1 MPEGAGPAP
10 GGRPTRAAFE
20 TIPCPVCGGHDFE
33 HLFEKAGEPFVRCRG
48 CTLVL
53 INPRPRAEDVAL
65 TYDAAYSRG
74 YIDKA
79 ERKLARCRR
88 WVRRVARLRGHAGGR
103 WLDVGCSAGFVLAAA
118 REAGFEVSGVELE
131 AAAVAF
137 AQETLQLP
145 AVTCGTLEAQ
155 AYPAASFDVVTL
167 YDVIEHVPDLNRTVA
182 ELARILK
189 PGGVLEIRTPD
200 VAHWS
205 RPRALARWREIKPS
219 EHLYYF
225 SPATLERLLA
235 RHGLQLRCRRLMWK
249 AAIDAFFTRAT

>member
-1 MPEGAGPAP
+1 MPEAQYAG
-10 GGRPTRAAFE
+10 FE
-20 TIPCPVCGGHDFE
+20 TIACPVCAATGFAS
-33 HLFEKAGEPFVRCRG
+33 LFEKAGEPFVRCNT
-48 CTLVL
+48 CKLVL
-53 INPRPRAEDVAL
+53 INPRPHAHAVAE
-65 TYDAAYSRG
+65 TYDADYSRG

-88 WVRRVARLRGHAGGR
+88 WVARVARMRGGAHGR

-118 REAGFEVSGVELE
+118 REAGFEVFGVELE

-137 AQETLQLP
+137 AQQSLSLP
-145 AVTCGTLEAQ
+145 NVVCGTLEAQ
-155 AYPAASFDVVTL
+155 AYPADFFDVISL
-167 YDVIEHVPDLNRTVA
+167 YDVIEHVPDLNRTAA

-205 RPRALARWREIKPS
+205 RPRNLAGWKEIKPS

-225 SPATLERLLA
+225 SPDTLTRLLGQ
-235 RHGLQLRCRRLMWK
+235 HGLRPVHRRLMFK
-249 AAIDAFFTRAT
+249 AAIDAFFTRTS

>member
-1 MPEGAGPAP
+1 MPEAQYAG
-10 GGRPTRAAFE
+10 FE
-20 TIPCPVCGGHDFE
+20 TIACPVCAGTGFAP
-33 HLFEKAGEPFVRCRG
+33 LFEKAGEPFVRCTQ

-53 INPRPRAEDVAL
+53 INPRPRAQAVAE

-88 WVRRVARLRGHAGGR
+88 WVARVAEMRGGAQGR

-118 REAGFEVSGVELE
+118 REAGFEVFGVELE

-137 AQETLQLP
+137 AQQSLGLP
-145 AVTCGTLEAQ
+145 NVVCGTLEAQ
-155 AYPAASFDVVTL
+155 AYPTGFFDVVSL
-167 YDVIEHVPDLNRTVA
+167 YDVIEHVPDLNRTAA

-205 RPRALARWREIKPS
+205 RPRNLAGWKEIKPS

-225 SPATLERLLA
+225 SPDTLTRLLGQ
-235 RHGLQLRCRRLMWK
+235 HGLRPMHRRFMFK
-249 AAIDAFFTRAT
+249 AAINAFFTHAP

>member
-1 MPEGAGPAP
+1 MRQLPGRRVPEAQFAG
-10 GGRPTRAAFE
+10 FE
-20 TIPCPVCGGHDFE
+20 TIACPVCSGTGFAP
-33 HLFEKAGEPFVRCRG
+33 LFEKAGEPFVRCSG
-48 CTLVL
+48 CRLVL
-53 INPRPRAEDVAL
+53 INPRPRAQEVAA

-88 WVRRVARLRGHAGGR
+88 WVARVASMRSGAPGR

-118 REAGFEVSGVELE
+118 REAGFEVYGVELE

-137 AQETLQLP
+137 AQQVLTLP
-145 AVTCGTLEAQ
+145 NVVCGTLEAQ
-155 AYPAASFDVVTL
+155 CYPADFFDVVSL
-167 YDVIEHVPDLNRTVA
+167 YDVIEHVPDLNRTAA

-205 RPRALARWREIKPS
+205 RPRDLARWKEIKPS

-225 SPATLERLLA
+225 SPDTLTRLLTQ
-235 RHGLQLRCRRLMWK
+235 HGLRPLHRRLMFK
-249 AAIDAFFTRAT
+249 AAIDAFFTRTA